1 VGGAL
6 GMELVGGKYV
16 SLYGAQNLGF
26 AMITTVEEVGEM
38 LGIVIF
44 IYALMSYIS
53 AYMKEITVY
62 VREEERPFTPEQKG
76 RV

>member
-1 VGGAL
+1 
-6 GMELVGGKYV
+6 
-16 SLYGAQNLGF
+16 
-26 AMITTVEEVGEM
+26 MIIKVEEVGEM